1 MSLHAH
7 RCPHVPNCYP
17 KQHDSI
23 NWQVVCVVELSLVFI
38 QVQFQ
43 LQQTMGGS
51 AVAPI
56 SGRSASKS
64 PARRSPTKHRPFHLS
79 DSPWKSSPSDTAPVG
94 NSQTLPAASRKSAS
108 PQKGR
113 SPSRTTGLSA
123 KGISPVKKQAGTQNH
138 QTERQSA
145 AAGPGTNQKTYS
157 PGVMSFGSYGGVAF
171 SSFAPAMP
179 AGMVESDDAAA
190 DVDDEG
196 TARFTCNLW
205 QACYLKDQQSAESS
219 SASCMSLYHHR
230 ISDRCPS
237 LSSVTHEHYIY
248 AAVWVSIPVV
258 FWTWGASTV
267 APLPR
272 CICNLHRQHLPV

>member
-1 MSLHAH
+1 M
-7 RCPHVPNCYP
+7 
-17 KQHDSI
+17 
-23 NWQVVCVVELSLVFI
+23 VFM

-94 NSQTLPAASRKSAS
+94 NSQTLPAANRQSAS
-108 PQKGR
+108 PRKGR
-113 SPSRTTGLSA
+113 SPSRTKGLSA
-123 KGISPVKKQAGTQNH
+123 KGASPVKKQAERRSR

-145 AAGPGTNQKTYS
+145 AAGAGNSRSAYS

-179 AGMVESDDAAA
+179 TGMVESDDAAA

-196 TARFTCNLW
+196 TARFTCNL
-205 QACYLKDQQSAESS
+205 
-219 SASCMSLYHHR
+219 
-230 ISDRCPS
+230 
-237 LSSVTHEHYIY
+237 
-248 AAVWVSIPVV
+248 
-258 FWTWGASTV
+258 
-267 APLPR
+267 
-272 CICNLHRQHLPV
+272 